1 MIIVCPSC
9 QSRYRFDESKL
20 GDRPK
25 ARTRCAK
32 CGGVIEI
39 ENPAFGS
46 LTLPPSDVEPLPA
59 PAAAAPTAPPTA
71 TRAPLPAQRTPV
83 PAPQP
88 AAPDEH
94 LKTQRTKS
102 MAAEPAGSQTI
113 TGQDLHRMGILELP
127 RDKRYSLAVIQGP
140 ATGQIYQVTKTR
152 TTLGRSGC
160 DIDLNDPECSRQHAV
175 IEIFGER
182 IILRD
187 LESTNGTFIDIDRI
201 QTSELQNHME
211 FRIGSHVLMLIVTE
225 VE

>member
-20 GDRPK
+20 GERPK

-32 CGGVIEI
+32 CGGMIEI

-46 LTLPPSDVEPLPA
+46 MTLPPDTMEPVSSPA
-59 PAAAAPTAPPTA
+59 PAPPATAPTATAPPA
-71 TRAPLPAQRTPV
+71 RAPQAPVTEQRT
-83 PAPQP
+83 QTQQ
-88 AAPDEH
+88 
-94 LKTQRTKS
+94 TQRTTTVRDE
-102 MAAEPAGSQTI
+102 ATGSETI

-140 ATGQIYQVTKTR
+140 ATGQIFQITRTR
-152 TTLGRSGC
+152 TTLGRSGA
-160 DIDLNDPECSRQHAV
+160 DINLNDPECSRQHAV
-175 IEIFGER
+175 VEIFGER
-182 IILRD
+182 IQLRD
-187 LESTNGTFIDIDRI
+187 LESTNGTFIDIERI
-201 QTSELQNHME
+201 KNAELQNHTE